1 LEFIRVAQGR
11 VQCYVN
17 ELSGP
22 IKGREFLEQVTDY
35 QRLKDTVAWS

>member
-1 LEFIRVAQGR
+1 VAG
-11 VQCYVN
+11 CSEHGN
-17 ELSGP
+17 TGTGP